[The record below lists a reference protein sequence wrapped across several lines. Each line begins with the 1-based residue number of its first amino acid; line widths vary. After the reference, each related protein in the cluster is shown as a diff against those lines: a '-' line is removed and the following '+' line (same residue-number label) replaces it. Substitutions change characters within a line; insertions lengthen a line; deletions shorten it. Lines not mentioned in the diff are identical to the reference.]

1 MPHEPMS
8 EEEFCHQ
15 QLTRLRADYERA
27 AKPWVDR
34 LVQIQMSKRPVYLV
48 LRAPDGSMHIAGP
61 TLKAVGP

>member
-27 AKPWVDR
+27 ARPWIDR
-34 LVQIQMSKRPVYLV
+34 LRRIAATKVPRYVVLVPRP
-48 LRAPDGSMHIAGP
+48 GSAADIALGDRIKP
-61 TLKAVGP
+61 